1 VYVVTTV
8 CMVTVKLL
16 RDFCRYRIVF
26 MVACVYHLDI
36 AVIIDGRFSSEFI
49 INIRSTGVR

>member
-1 VYVVTTV
+1 MYVVTTV